1 MPALKLILLDGSY
14 TVHRLAPDVGIPKPV
29 FAAPFFAITGS
40 GDELSIVVPA
50 EVEVKSDKSEPGW
63 ACLRVAGTLDFALVG
78 ILAEI
83 STTLAKA
90 GLSIFA
96 ISTFDT
102 DYILVKTE
110 NLKAAREALTAAGHK
125 VTKARAAKE
134 PDKSPE
140 KPSNLFQSASAL
152 LETQIPLI
160 KKLLVE
166 KVGPTTLAT
175 LRSEASLAMAVGGV
189 YEFLPTAVRLV
200 VNRDIFVNFCVRNLD
215 DILPEISAV
224 QPKRKKAK

>member
-1 MPALKLILLDGSY
+1 MPALKLIVLDGSY
-14 TVHRLAPDVGIPKPV
+14 TVHRLAPGASIPKPV
-29 FAAPFFAITGS
+29 FAAPFFSITRS
-40 GDELSIVVPA
+40 DDELSIVVPA
-50 EVEVKSDKSEPGW
+50 EVDVKSDKSEPGW

-78 ILAEI
+78 VLAEI
-83 STTLAKA
+83 SATLAKA

-102 DYILVKTE
+102 DYILVKNE
-110 NLKAAREALTAAGHK
+110 NLKAARDALTAAGHK
-125 VTKARAAKE
+125 VTKPRAVQE
-134 PDKSPE
+134 PE
-140 KPSNLFQSASAL
+140 KPSGLMHSASAL

-189 YEFLPTAVRLV
+189 YEFLPTAVRLM

-215 DILPEISAV
+215 KILPEISAV
-224 QPKRKKAK
+224 QPKRKATK

>member
-1 MPALKLILLDGSY
+1 MTALKLILLDGLY
-14 TVHRLAPDVGIPKPV
+14 TVHRLAAEAGIPKQV
-29 FAAPFFAITGS
+29 FAAPFFSITRS
-40 GDELSIVVPA
+40 DDELSIVVPA

-63 ACLRVAGTLDFALVG
+63 AGLRVAGTLDFALVG

-83 STTLAKA
+83 SATLAKA

-102 DYILVKTE
+102 DYIFVKTE

-125 VTKARAAKE
+125 VTKPRAAKE
-134 PDKSPE
+134 PE

-166 KVGPTTLAT
+166 KVGPATLT
-175 LRSEASLAMAVGGV
+175 SLRSEASLAMAVGGV
-189 YEFLPTAVRLV
+189 YEFLPTALRLM
-200 VNRDIFVNFCVRNLD
+200 VNRDLFVNFCVRNLD
-215 DILPEISAV
+215 KILPEMHPA